1 MYFGCPT
8 WKQFIVTQDAEYL
21 EISLYIQ
28 KQVGVPL
35 YLEVIQEL
43 NTQPSEYT
51 CKCHTMVEHAYVKP

>member
-35 YLEVIQEL
+35 DLEVIQEL

-51 CKCHTMVEHAYVKP
+51 C